1 MEERNARDKALATDP
16 VGRLLLRLSLPAI
29 LGMLVQASYNFID
42 AVFIGR
48 AVGPAGLAGVSVAF
62 PVQLLLGSI
71 AMTIGVGG
79 ASVVSRSLGAGDS
92 DRADRALFTVTL
104 LSVALA
110 LLALAAGLIWRTEL
124 ASLFGASGDVVAR
137 TVEFLDVL
145 FLGAPFLCFS
155 MAANALIRAEG
166 NARTAMAT
174 MLVSV
179 AVNVALAPP
188 LLFWAKMGMRGAA
201 IATVA
206 GQGASA
212 LWIFLYF
219 LRRRG
224 VLRFRRSLILPQ
236 AAMVREI
243 FLVGSSEFVRL
254 GTGSIV
260 VGILNNAL
268 AAYGGPESVAVYGIV
283 NRSLSISFMCLLG
296 IAQGMQPVLGF
307 NYGAG
312 LMDRSRRVML
322 LTVGAAS
329 LVSAGSCLFYFFF
342 PGAVVRFFTDDAPL
356 IGQSV
361 RALRLVVPVYWIAGF
376 QIAGSAAFQAL
387 GKGWY
392 SLVLSLSRQVLFLL
406 PFLYV
411 FPRVWGLA
419 GVWLVFPA
427 ADSLSAI
434 VTLFFFLREWKRLR
448 T

>member
-188 LLFWAKMGMRGAA
+188 LL
-201 IATVA
+201 
-206 GQGASA
+206 
-212 LWIFLYF
+212 
-219 LRRRG
+219 
-224 VLRFRRSLILPQ
+224 
-236 AAMVREI
+236 
-243 FLVGSSEFVRL
+243 
-254 GTGSIV
+254 
-260 VGILNNAL
+260 
-268 AAYGGPESVAVYGIV
+268 GG
-283 NRSLSISFMCLLG
+283 MCLLKRAWALPG
-296 IAQGMQPVLGF
+296 PERPWLILGGWAA
-307 NYGAG
+307 Y
-312 LMDRSRRVML
+312 
-322 LTVGAAS
+322 VGYAMARKAA
-329 LVSAGSCLFYFFF
+329 
-342 PGAVVRFFTDDAPL
+342 
-356 IGQSV
+356 
-361 RALRLVVPVYWIAGF
+361 
-376 QIAGSAAFQAL
+376 
-387 GKGWY
+387 
-392 SLVLSLSRQVLFLL
+392 
-406 PFLYV
+406 
-411 FPRVWGLA
+411 
-419 GVWLVFPA
+419 
-427 ADSLSAI
+427 
-434 VTLFFFLREWKRLR
+434 
-448 T
+448 